1 MDKVNIECVFL
12 LFSFLFLMR
21 FRSDFFC
28 FGCSK
33 TVCNRR
39 LSLKF
44 SQNDSFFF
52 SHFFVLFD
60 DLSSVMSFTFC
71 AYFAVYLSLIF
82 FSLASSLHILFMHTN
97 MKTIW
102 QESLQQR
109 NGFFFAL
116 HRFTR
121 SVNVCVKQKRNLWQ
135 KIVEKKYAMELT
147 KCLAVV
153 AADVVQNSLYP
164 IDLCQTS
171 IIDIKID

>member
-1 MDKVNIECVFL
+1 MVFGCFVVRVFCLPLCIQHNISCETTTNKQLTFACAKHNMDKVNIECVFL

-97 MKTIW
+97 MKTI
-102 QESLQQR
+102 
-109 NGFFFAL
+109 
-116 HRFTR
+116 
-121 SVNVCVKQKRNLWQ
+121 
-135 KIVEKKYAMELT
+135 
-147 KCLAVV
+147 
-153 AADVVQNSLYP
+153 
-164 IDLCQTS
+164 
-171 IIDIKID
+171 